1 MYRASLPGQEYTEAE
16 AFSSLLH
23 LSTVLAKF
31 VFNVFFLLLERES
44 RVGDIIFINFFFT
57 IYSFRQ
63 GLSFPLAS
71 FSLNPLPVFFV
82 FLILHTSLLMT
93 LALSKAAS
101 SKKLLLKYSFL
112 ADPKT

>member
-1 MYRASLPGQEYTEAE
+1 M
-16 AFSSLLH
+16 
-23 LSTVLAKF
+23 
-31 VFNVFFLLLERES
+31 
-44 RVGDIIFINFFFT
+44 
-57 IYSFRQ
+57 
-63 GLSFPLAS
+63 
-71 FSLNPLPVFFV
+71 FFV